1 MFYFI
6 NVNNQEVHRKDYSCQ
21 LVGNKVF
28 LGEFVSLD
36 EAVIG
41 AKKQG
46 YHRAKSCYFC
56 SDTPIIKAKFL

>member
-6 NVNNQEVHRKDYSCQ
+6 NVNNQEVHRKDYSC
-21 LVGNKVF
+21 LLIGNKVILSEF
-28 LGEFVSLD
+28 ASLGE
-36 EAVIG
+36 AVTG

-56 SDTPIIKAKFL
+56 SDTPMIKAKFL